1 MPTPDTK
8 YRAKKLDTL
17 YKVSAHTGHKLQNK
31 KMYISIKTGAHS
43 GHKIGTKKLD
53 TLYKLGAH
61 TGHKLQNKK
70 NVYLYQNRCPLWTQ
84 NADYEKYI
92 LVNKNGC
99 PHRTLSMEKKTWIT
113 LPKLVPTPDTKC

>member
-8 YRAKKLDTL
+8 YRAE
-17 YKVSAHTGHKLQNK
+17 
-31 KMYISIKTGAHS
+31 
-43 GHKIGTKKLD
+43 KLD

-92 LVNKNGC
+92 LVTKNGC
-99 PHRTLSMEKKTWIT
+99 PHRTLSMELKNVDNSVKTDAHTGHKMLSKKCHSYLKNRGPLWTQIET
-113 LPKLVPTPDTKC
+113 YL